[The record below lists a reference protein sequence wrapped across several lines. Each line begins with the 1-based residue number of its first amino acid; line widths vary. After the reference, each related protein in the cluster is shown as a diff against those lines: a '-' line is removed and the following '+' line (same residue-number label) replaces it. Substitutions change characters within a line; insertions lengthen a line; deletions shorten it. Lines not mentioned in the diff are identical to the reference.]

1 MGNNSNEALVPALN
15 ESNDVDD
22 EDPQR
27 ESLEIADAFVEE
39 ASHQRQQPFMEEE
52 QKENSTDLRKA
63 RLAALA
69 RQMSNKN

>member
-15 ESNDVDD
+15 ESNDDDD
-22 EDPQR
+22 EDPHR

-39 ASHQRQQPFMEEE
+39 ASDQRQQPFMEEE
-52 QKENSTDLRKA
+52 QKDNSTDLRKA